1 MWTYVCND
9 PNNPYAQLFL
19 DTDGVVQ
26 RLMFWQIYQRD
37 IEGFL
42 YWSVCW
48 YHNNEPWAD
57 GGNGVLVVDDPWE
70 NAKSITDGDGIPVY
84 GEGWL
89 LYPGVPVGYGGAC
102 PSIRAKIVRDGVDDI
117 EMFYLAEKYLDK
129 DWIVEK
135 TKEGTPTLTEYVN
148 GDKYASLRIEIGNAL
163 EAAMKK

>member
-1 MWTYVCND
+1 M
-9 PNNPYAQLFL
+9 
-19 DTDGVVQ
+19 
-26 RLMFWQIYQRD
+26 
-37 IEGFL
+37 
-42 YWSVCW
+42 CW

-102 PSIRAKIVRDGVDDI
+102 PSIRAKIVRDGIDDI

-135 TKEGTPTLTEYVN
+135 TKEGTPTLTEYVS
-148 GDKYASLRIEIGNAL
+148 GDEYASLRIEIGNAL
-163 EAAMKK
+163 ENAMKK